1 MTEVATPPEE
11 TTADRGFFGHPRG
24 LSTLW
29 FTEFWE
35 RVSYYGMRAILLYF
49 MYSKLSEGGLG
60 LDPTLAKS
68 LMSIYGAAVFMSS
81 VLGGWLADR
90 IFGSRRA
97 VLYGGV
103 LIMLGH
109 IALSFPSGVAALYVS
124 MLLITIG
131 TGLLKPNI
139 SNMIGGLYDEK
150 DRRRDAGF
158 SIFYMS
164 TNAGAVVAPLVVGTI
179 GQQIGYHVG
188 FSVAAIG
195 MFVALVFYVYGR
207 SRLGSVG
214 SAPSNP
220 LAPDER
226 GKVFGRIGLGVAVVV
241 VIGVAVVLAGWFTV
255 GLVINV
261 ISALGIILP
270 ILYFVT
276 MIRSKQVNAVE
287 RSRVIAYI
295 PLFIASLFFWM
306 IEEQGSVVLADY
318 AANRTDLHIGNF
330 ALLASWFQTLNP
342 GFIVVLAP
350 VFAFMWTR
358 LGSRQPST
366 AVKFSIGLG
375 MAGLSYLLMV
385 LPAAL
390 YGPDAKVS
398 PFWLVGSF
406 LIVILGEL
414 CLSPVGLSATTKLAP
429 KAFGAQMMSL
439 WFLSDAAAQGISAQ
453 IVPFA
458 TPQTEIPYFGIV
470 GGVTVVL
477 AFGLLF
483 LAPAISRKMQG
494 VD

>member
-1 MTEVATPPEE
+1 MSATVESAKPPQK
-11 TTADRGFFGHPRG
+11 GFFGHPAALG
-24 LSTLW
+24 PLF

-49 MYSKLSEGGLG
+49 MYSKLSDGGLG

-81 VLGGWLADR
+81 VVGGWLADR

-97 VLYGGV
+97 VFIGGV
-103 LIMLGH
+103 LIMFGH

-131 TGLLKPNI
+131 TGMLKPNI
-139 SNMIGGLYDEK
+139 SNMVGGLYEEK

-158 SIFYMS
+158 SIFYIS
-164 TNAGAVVAPLVVGTI
+164 TNLGAVVAPLVVGTL
-179 GQQIGYHVG
+179 GQSYGYHVG
-188 FSVAAIG
+188 FSVAAVG
-195 MFVALVFYVYGR
+195 MFIALVFYVYGR
-207 SRLGSVG
+207 SRLGGVG
-214 SAPSNP
+214 DRPSNP
-220 LAPDER
+220 LTPEER
-226 GKVFGRIGLGVAVVV
+226 GKVLGRIGVGAAIVVVLGV
-241 VIGVAVVLAGWFTV
+241 IVVLAGWFSV
-255 GLVINV
+255 DLVINV

-270 ILYFVT
+270 TAYFVT
-276 MIRSKQVNAVE
+276 MIRSKQVNATE

-295 PLFIASLFFWM
+295 PLFIASLFFWL

-318 AANRTDLHIGNF
+318 AANRTDLHIGDF
-330 ALLASWFQTLNP
+330 TLLASWFQTLNP

-350 VFAFMWTR
+350 LFALMWTK
-358 LGSRQPST
+358 LGPRQPST
-366 AVKFSIGLG
+366 VVKFSIGLG
-375 MAGLSYLLMV
+375 LAGVSYLLMV

-414 CLSPVGLSATTKLAP
+414 CLSPVGLSATTRLAP
-429 KAFGAQMMSL
+429 KAFGAQMLSL

-470 GGVTVVL
+470 GGVTLVL

-483 LAPAISRKMQG
+483 LAPSISRKMQG

>member
-1 MTEVATPPEE
+1 MVRLTTFGKHRSHCQCTTGGSGLSATVESAKPPQK
-11 TTADRGFFGHPRG
+11 GFFGHPAALG
-24 LSTLW
+24 PLF

-195 MFVALVFYVYGR
+195 MFV
-207 SRLGSVG
+207 
-214 SAPSNP
+214 
-220 LAPDER
+220 
-226 GKVFGRIGLGVAVVV
+226 
-241 VIGVAVVLAGWFTV
+241 
-255 GLVINV
+255 
-261 ISALGIILP
+261 
-270 ILYFVT
+270 
-276 MIRSKQVNAVE
+276 
-287 RSRVIAYI
+287 
-295 PLFIASLFFWM
+295 
-306 IEEQGSVVLADY
+306 
-318 AANRTDLHIGNF
+318 
-330 ALLASWFQTLNP
+330 
-342 GFIVVLAP
+342 
-350 VFAFMWTR
+350 
-358 LGSRQPST
+358 
-366 AVKFSIGLG
+366 
-375 MAGLSYLLMV
+375 
-385 LPAAL
+385 
-390 YGPDAKVS
+390 
-398 PFWLVGSF
+398 
-406 LIVILGEL
+406 
-414 CLSPVGLSATTKLAP
+414 
-429 KAFGAQMMSL
+429 
-439 WFLSDAAAQGISAQ
+439 
-453 IVPFA
+453 
-458 TPQTEIPYFGIV
+458 
-470 GGVTVVL
+470 
-477 AFGLLF
+477 
-483 LAPAISRKMQG
+483 
-494 VD
+494 

>member
-1 MTEVATPPEE
+1 LSATVESAKPPQK
-11 TTADRGFFGHPRG
+11 GFFGHPAALG
-24 LSTLW
+24 PLF

-35 RVSYYGMRAILLYF
+35 RVSYYGMRAILLFF
-49 MYSKLSEGGLG
+49 MYSKLSDGGLG

-68 LMSIYGAAVFMSS
+68 LMSIYGASVFMSG

-90 IFGSRRA
+90 ILGSRRA

-103 LIMLGH
+103 LIMFGH

-139 SNMIGGLYDEK
+139 SNMVGGLYDEK

-164 TNAGAVVAPLVVGTI
+164 TNLGAVVAPLLVGTL
-179 GQQIGYHVG
+179 GQQVSYHLG
-188 FSVAAIG
+188 FSVAAVG
-195 MFVALVFYVYGR
+195 MFLALVIYIFGR
-207 SRLGSVG
+207 KRLAAVG
-214 SAPSNP
+214 DVPSNP
-220 LAPDER
+220 LTAEER
-226 GKVFGRIGLGVAVVV
+226 GKVFGRIAVGAVIVVV
-241 VIGVAVVLAGWFTV
+241 AFLIVVFAGLFTV
-255 GLVINV
+255 KLVINV

-270 ILYFVT
+270 ALYFYT
-276 MIRSKQVNAVE
+276 MIRSKQVSAVE
-287 RSRVIAYI
+287 RSRVVAYI

-318 AANRTDLHIGNF
+318 ADHRTDLHIGGLP
-330 ALLASWFQTLNP
+330 LLASWFQTLNP
-342 GFIVVLAP
+342 GFIVVFAP
-350 VFAFMWTR
+350 LFALLWTK

-366 AVKFSIGLG
+366 PVKFSLGLG
-375 MAGLSYLLMV
+375 LAGVSYLLMI

-398 PFWLVGSF
+398 PFWLFGSF
-406 LIVILGEL
+406 FIVILGEL
-414 CLSPVGLSATTKLAP
+414 CLSPVGLSATTRLAP
-429 KAFGAQMMSL
+429 KAFGAQMLSL

-477 AFGLLF
+477 AIGLLF

>member
-1 MTEVATPPEE
+1 MSATVESAKPPQK
-11 TTADRGFFGHPRG
+11 GFFGHPAALG
-24 LSTLW
+24 PLF

-49 MYSKLSEGGLG
+49 MYSKLSDGGLG

-68 LMSIYGAAVFMSS
+68 LMSIYGAAVFMSG
-81 VLGGWLADR
+81 VVGGWLADR

-103 LIMLGH
+103 LIMFGH
-109 IALSFPSGVAALYVS
+109 IALSFPSGVTALYVS

-139 SNMIGGLYDEK
+139 SNMVGGLYDEK

-164 TNAGAVVAPLVVGTI
+164 TNAGAVVAPLLVGTL
-179 GQQIGYHVG
+179 GQEVSYHLG

-195 MFVALVFYVYGR
+195 MFLALVIYLFGR
-207 SRLGSVG
+207 SRLGDVG
-214 SAPSNP
+214 DVPGNP
-220 LAPDER
+220 LTAEER
-226 GKVFGRIGLGVAVVV
+226 GKVLGRIGIGAVVV
-241 VIGVAVVLAGWFTV
+241 VALFVVVVLAGWFTV

-261 ISALGIILP
+261 ISALGILLP
-270 ILYFVT
+270 TAYFVT
-276 MIRSKQVNAVE
+276 MIRSKQVNDVE
-287 RSRVIAYI
+287 RSRVVAYI

-318 AANRTDLHIGNF
+318 AANRTDLHIGSLP
-330 ALLASWFQTLNP
+330 LLASWFQTLNP

-350 VFAFMWTR
+350 VFAVMWTK

-366 AVKFSIGLG
+366 PVKFAIGLG
-375 MAGLSYLLMV
+375 LAGVSYLLMV

-414 CLSPVGLSATTKLAP
+414 CLSPVGLSATTRLAP
-429 KAFGAQMMSL
+429 KAFGAQMLSL

-470 GGVTVVL
+470 GGITVLL
-477 AFGLLF
+477 AVGLLF

>member
-1 MTEVATPPEE
+1 MLTSQAPQQ
-11 TTADRGFFGHPRG
+11 RGFFGHPAALG
-24 LSTLW
+24 PLF

-68 LMSIYGAAVFMSS
+68 LMSIYGAAVFMSG

-109 IALSFPSGVAALYVS
+109 IALSFPSGVPALYVS
-124 MLLITIG
+124 MLLITVG

-139 SNMIGGLYDEK
+139 SNMVGGLYDEA

-164 TNAGAVVAPLVVGTI
+164 TNAGALLAPLLVGTL
-179 GQQIGYHVG
+179 GQQVSYHLG
-188 FSVAAIG
+188 FSVAAVG
-195 MFVALVFYVYGR
+195 MFLALCFYVAGR
-207 SRLGSVG
+207 GRLGDVG

-220 LAPDER
+220 LTADER
-226 GKVFGRIGLGVAVVV
+226 GKVLGRIAIGVVV
-241 VIGVAVVLAGWFTV
+241 VVLLGVGVALAGWFSV
-255 GLVINV
+255 KLVINV
-261 ISALGIILP
+261 ISALGLLLP
-270 ILYFVT
+270 TAYFVT
-276 MIRSKQVNAVE
+276 MLRSKKVTAVE
-287 RSRVIAYI
+287 RSRVVAYI
-295 PLFIASLFFWM
+295 PLFIASMFFWM

-318 AANRTDLHIGNF
+318 ADNRTDLHMFGIP
-330 ALLASWFQTLNP
+330 LLSSWFQSLNP

-350 VFAFMWTR
+350 VFAALWVK
-358 LGSRQPST
+358 LGDRQPST
-366 AVKFSIGLG
+366 PVKFSIGLG
-375 MAGLSYLLMV
+375 LAGVSYLLMV

-390 YGPDAKVS
+390 YGPHAKVS
-398 PFWLVGSF
+398 PWWLIGSF

-453 IVPFA
+453 IVGLD
-458 TPQTEIPYFGIV
+458 TPTTEIPYFGIV
-470 GGVTVVL
+470 GGGTVLL
-477 AFGLLF
+477 AVGLLF
-483 LAPAISRKMQG
+483 LAPGIRRKMQG
-494 VD
+494 ID

>member
-1 MTEVATPPEE
+1 MSATVESAKPPQK
-11 TTADRGFFGHPRG
+11 GFFGHPAALG
-24 LSTLW
+24 PLF

-49 MYSKLSEGGLG
+49 MYSKLSDGGLG

-81 VLGGWLADR
+81 ILGGWLADR

-103 LIMLGH
+103 LIMFGH
-109 IALSFPSGVAALYVS
+109 IALSFPSGVTALYAS

-139 SNMIGGLYDEK
+139 SNMVGGLYDEK

-164 TNAGAVVAPLVVGTI
+164 TNAGAVVAPLLVGTL
-179 GQQIGYHVG
+179 GQQVSYHLG
-188 FSVAAIG
+188 FSVAAVG
-195 MFVALVFYVYGR
+195 MFVALIIYVLGR
-207 SRLGSVG
+207 SRLGDVG

-220 LAPDER
+220 LTPEIR
-226 GKVFGRIGLGVAVVV
+226 GKVLGRIGVGAAVVAVLFAV
-241 VIGVAVVLAGWFTV
+241 VVLAGWFTV
-255 GLVINV
+255 NLVINV
-261 ISALGIILP
+261 ISALGILLP
-270 ILYFVT
+270 ALYFLT
-276 MIRSKQVNAVE
+276 MIRSKQVTAVE

-318 AANRTDLHIGNF
+318 AANRTDLHIGSLP
-330 ALLASWFQTLNP
+330 LLASWFQTLNP

-350 VFAFMWTR
+350 VFALMWTR
-358 LGSRQPST
+358 LGARQPST
-366 AVKFSIGLG
+366 PVKFAIGLG
-375 MAGLSYLLMV
+375 LAGLSYLVMV

-414 CLSPVGLSATTKLAP
+414 CLSPVGLSATTRLAP
-429 KAFGAQMMSL
+429 KAFGAQMLSL

-458 TPQTEIPYFGIV
+458 TPRTEIPYFGIV
-470 GGVTVVL
+470 GGGTVVL
-477 AFGLLF
+477 AVVLF
-483 LAPAISRKMQG
+483 FIAPAIHRKMQG